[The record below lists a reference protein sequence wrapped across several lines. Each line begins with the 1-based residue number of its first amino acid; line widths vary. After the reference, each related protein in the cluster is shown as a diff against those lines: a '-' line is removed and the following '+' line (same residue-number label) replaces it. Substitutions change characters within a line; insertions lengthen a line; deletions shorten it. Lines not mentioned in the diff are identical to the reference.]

1 MEIETIKEE
10 LVNQYG
16 RFTNHGGWFVE
27 LLVLIGIVACVTLFL
42 SRLALFLERR
52 PFFRRST
59 WRHTFLSA
67 LRAPLIL
74 VVWTTALSLMAH
86 RLHQLGHLDRGMEL
100 ITTLCALLYAIAI
113 GWFLFR
119 WKRRVQLALY
129 EQVRRKEVAIQ
140 RGQVLAI
147 GKLATI
153 FIALFT
159 LFLIL
164 DALHVDMG
172 VLLTLGGVGGVV
184 IGFAGKDLFSN
195 FFGGFMVHATRPFDV
210 GDWVNSPDKS
220 IEGIV
225 ESIGWYITRIRAF
238 DKQPIYVP
246 NALFSTIVLV
256 NPSRMSHRQFKTA
269 LNLRYS
275 DFKLAERLL
284 QEVKSYLT
292 GHPAIDTEQDLIV
305 TLEFGVSS
313 LDIQISCYC
322 KTIDKLGWVAIQQE
336 LYLEFA
342 RIVHT
347 HGADFAY
354 PTQTIYLQQE
364 QN

>member
-1 MEIETIKEE
+1 MKESE
-10 LVNQYG
+10 LALQYN
-16 RFTNHGGWFVE
+16 RFTSHGGWVVE
-27 LLVLIGIVACVTLFL
+27 LLILIGIVAGTALFL

-52 PFFRRST
+52 PFFRRSP

-86 RLHQLGHLDRGMEL
+86 RLDQLGHLDRGMEL

-119 WKRRVQLALY
+119 WKRRVELALY
-129 EQVRRKEVAIQ
+129 ERIRRKEVALA

-147 GKLATI
+147 GKLATL

-172 VLLTLGGVGGVV
+172 VLLTLGGVGGVI

-210 GDWVNSPDKS
+210 GDWVSSPDKS

-256 NPSRMSHRQFKTA
+256 NPSRMSHRQLKTA

-275 DFKLAERLL
+275 DFKVVDPLIDAVR
-284 QEVKSYLT
+284 SYL
-292 GHPAIDTEQDLIV
+292 GHHPEIDEEQDL
-305 TLEFGVSS
+305 TLSLEFGHSS
-313 LDIQISCYC
+313 IDILVSCYC
-322 KTIDKLGWVAIQQE
+322 KTIDKLKWVAIQKE
-336 LYLEFA
+336 IYLELT
-342 RIVHT
+342 RIVHA

-354 PTQTIYLQQE
+354 PTQTIYLQQDLG
-364 QN
+364 

>member
-1 MEIETIKEE
+1 MELESVKEE
-10 LVNQYG
+10 LVTQYG
-16 RFTNHGGWFVE
+16 RFTNHGGWLVE
-27 LLVLIGIVACVTLFL
+27 LMVLIGIVACIALFL
-42 SRLALFLERR
+42 SRLALFLERH

-67 LRAPLIL
+67 LRAPLVL
-74 VVWTTALSLMAH
+74 VVWTTALSLATH
-86 RLHQLGHLDRGMEL
+86 RLHQLGHLDRGLRL
-100 ITTLCALLYAIAI
+100 IGTLCALLYAIAI

-119 WKRRVQLALY
+119 WKRRVQLELY
-129 EQVRRKEVAIQ
+129 ELVRRKEVATT

-147 GKLATI
+147 GKVATI
-153 FIALFT
+153 LIALFT

-210 GDWVNSPDKS
+210 GDWVTSPDKS

-225 ESIGWYITRIRAF
+225 ESIGWYITRIRSF

-256 NPSRMSHRQFKTA
+256 NPSRMSHRQLKTT
-269 LNLRYS
+269 LTLRYS
-275 DFKLAERLL
+275 DFKVVDRVVDAVR
-284 QEVKSYLT
+284 SYLAH
-292 GHPAIDTEQDLIV
+292 HPEIDGEQDL
-305 TLEFGVSS
+305 TLSLEFGQSS
-313 LDIQISCYC
+313 IDIILSCYC
-322 KTIDKLGWVAIQQE
+322 KTIDKLKWVAIQKE
-336 LYLEFA
+336 IYLGLA
-342 RIVHT
+342 QIVHA

-354 PTQTIYLQQE
+354 PTHTIYLQKE
-364 QN
+364 